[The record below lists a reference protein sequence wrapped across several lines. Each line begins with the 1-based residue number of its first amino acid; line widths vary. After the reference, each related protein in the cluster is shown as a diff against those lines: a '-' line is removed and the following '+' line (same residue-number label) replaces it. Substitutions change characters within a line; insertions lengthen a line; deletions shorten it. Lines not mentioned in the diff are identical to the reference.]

1 MTRTCVSSAAVATD
15 LSDPAPLAG
24 LIVLDKPYRKS
35 STSMVSLVKGRVR
48 AGGAPKRVKVG
59 HAGTLDPL
67 ASGVLVIMVG
77 KATKLSSRVMD
88 GVKHYD
94 ATIDLANTSDTDDLE
109 GTLTPVDVG
118 TPPTLASV
126 REVLDQQFTGVIQQI
141 PPAHSAMKVG
151 GKRAYHLARADAD
164 VRLEPRPVRIDEIT
178 IERYAYPELI
188 VGVTCG
194 KGTYIRSLARD
205 VGRALGA
212 GGTLTG
218 LRRTRVGPFM
228 IGDAVTPEQLPKA
241 ISQADLTV
249 TPDVRALVER

>member
-1 MTRTCVSSAAVATD
+1 MTTD
-15 LSDPAPLAG
+15 TPDPAPLAG

-109 GTLTPVDVG
+109 GTLTPVEVAD
-118 TPPTLASV
+118 PPAIETIRA
-126 REVLDQQFTGVIQQI
+126 VLDEQFTGVIQQT

-151 GKRAYHLARADAD
+151 GRRAYHLARADAD
-164 VRLEPRPVRIDEIT
+164 VVLEPRPVRIDAIT
-178 IERYAYPELI
+178 IERYAFPELV

-205 VGRALGA
+205 IGRSLGT
-212 GGTLTG
+212 GGTLTA
-218 LRRTRVGPFM
+218 LRRTRVGPFH
-228 IGDAVTPEQLPKA
+228 IDDAVTPDELPKA
-241 ISQADLTV
+241 ITQDDLTV
-249 TPDVRALVER
+249 TPEVRALVET

>member
-1 MTRTCVSSAAVATD
+1 MNEQTE
-15 LSDPAPLAG
+15 PAPLAG

-77 KATKLSSRVMD
+77 KATKLSAQVMD

-94 ATIDLANTSDTDDLE
+94 TTIDLSHSSDTDDLE
-109 GTLTPVDVG
+109 GVLTPVDVAS
-118 TPPTLASV
+118 PPSLDDLRA
-126 REVLDQQFTGVIQQI
+126 VLDEQFTGVIQQV

-151 GKRAYHLARADAD
+151 GKRAYHLARSDKP
-164 VRLEPRPVRIDEIT
+164 VQLEARPIRIDEIT
-178 IERYAYPELI
+178 IERYEFPELVI
-188 VGVTCG
+188 GVTCG

-205 VGRALGA
+205 VGRAFGA

-218 LRRTRVGPFM
+218 LRRTRVGSFM
-228 IGDAVTPEQLPKA
+228 IDDAITPEELPKVITQDDLRVTPEVQALLPK
-241 ISQADLTV
+241 
-249 TPDVRALVER
+249 